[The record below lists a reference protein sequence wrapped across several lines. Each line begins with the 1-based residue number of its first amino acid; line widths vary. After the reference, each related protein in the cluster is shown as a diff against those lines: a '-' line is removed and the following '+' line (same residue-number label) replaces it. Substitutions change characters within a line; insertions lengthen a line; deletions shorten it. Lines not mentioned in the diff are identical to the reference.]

1 MPLRDPIDPTTLHST
16 GRRARFG
23 MRNPK
28 QNMLGAFENA
38 ETMKWASD
46 THNRKWGLKETPAN
60 LQEINLK
67 SAGARVVRVFERDGK
82 TGRQGKPLEGVH
94 SVSIAGKEVP
104 VVDGEIV
111 ILDSGLGNEILQKS
125 RDEAKALDDFIATCL
140 SGGSDYIYW
149 SHPKMYAEMKE
160 ARCLPSDLAAMVPSS
175 QDTADKVWLF
185 GRIARRFLNTVVW
198 SGKRPNVGSTHES
211 KSSKQPPHREVSEG
225 RPVVAGGV

>member
-28 QNMLGAFENA
+28 QNMLGAFQNA
-38 ETMKWASD
+38 ETMRWRSD
-46 THNRKWGLKETPAN
+46 QHYRKFGLKETPAN

-94 SVSIAGKEVP
+94 SISIAGKEVP
-104 VVDGEIV
+104 ILNGEV
-111 ILDSGLGNEILQKS
+111 CILDSAMGEELLQKS
-125 RDEAKALDDFIATCL
+125 RDEAKNLDNFITTNL

-149 SHPKMYAEMKE
+149 TQPQMYAEMKE
-160 ARCLPSDLAAMVPSS
+160 AGCLPDQMAALCPSS
-175 QDTADKVWLF
+175 DSTADKVWLF
-185 GRIARRFLNTVVW
+185 SRICRKFVDTVIW
-198 SGKRPNVGSTHES
+198 SGKQPNVGSGRES
-211 KSSKQPPHREVSEG
+211 KSSKQPPHGEVSDG